1 MGRKKSMAVG
11 RVSQIWKK
19 AHRAEYPSRQTWSVL
34 DYSDAMEFGEV
45 VDALLSWPMPGAH
58 SARPRL

>member
-1 MGRKKSMAVG
+1 MVVG

-19 AHRAEYPSRQTWSVL
+19 AHRAESRQTWSVL
-34 DYSDAMEFGEV
+34 DYSGAMEFGEV

-58 SARPRL
+58 